1 MNDSKMINHKL
12 SKFYKF
18 FLENINK
25 KGKLAAFQLKRLHN
39 LRNAFISFYN
49 DPGVLIPINGLEMA
63 MPLSHNMPIYKVSH
77 PYYDT
82 TISRLT
88 SYIRSQKRY
97 LKMIDVGANIG
108 DTILLSKVE
117 DDAADYYVAVEP
129 SEKFYPYLQYNCQSF
144 QNIRFVK
151 AICVAQLKDRQLTL
165 IEHDGTAKLQENIAD
180 KSSEI
185 TEGGQMIMTTVDKIV
200 SEDIDKRPYNFL
212 KVDTDGFDLEVLDGA
227 KNMIALQKP
236 IILFECDDFG
246 IENFNQKCMDFIQ
259 FLNQVGYTHVLFYDN
274 YGLLLTSL
282 KCDDVVNIESL
293 LVYRTRA
300 AFRYYDLVCLEDAD
314 YQRFMK
320 EETTFF
326 ENH

>member
-1 MNDSKMINHKL
+1 MNDNKMISPTL

-18 FLENINK
+18 FLKNITN
-25 KGKLAAFQLKRLHN
+25 KGKLATFQLKRLHN
-39 LRNAFISFYN
+39 LRNLFISIYK

-88 SYIRSQKRY
+88 VYIRSQKGY

-108 DTILLSKVE
+108 DTILLSKVKN
-117 DDAADYYVAVEP
+117 DAADYYIAVEP
-129 SEKFYPYLQYNCQSF
+129 SDKFYPYLQYNCQSF

-151 AICVAQLKDRQLTL
+151 AICVSQLKDRQLTL
-165 IEHDGTAKLQENIAD
+165 IEHDGTAKLMENGAD
-180 KSSEI
+180 STNDKN
-185 TEGGQMIMTTVDKIV
+185 EGEQMVMTTVDKIV
-200 SEDIDKRPYNFL
+200 SEDTDKRPYNFL
-212 KVDTDGFDLEVLDGA
+212 KVDTDGFDLEVLEGA
-227 KNMIALQKP
+227 KGMIALQKP

-259 FLNQVGYTHVLFYDN
+259 FLNQVGYSHILFYDN

-282 KCDDVVNIESL
+282 KCDDAINIRNL

-300 AFRYYDLVCLEDAD
+300 TFRYYDLVCLEDVD

-320 EETTFF
+320 KEITFF

>member
-1 MNDSKMINHKL
+1 MNDSKMINPTL

-18 FLENINK
+18 FLKNITN

-39 LRNAFISFYN
+39 LRNAFISVYK

-88 SYIRSQKRY
+88 VYIRTQKGY

-108 DTILLSKVE
+108 DTILLSKVKN
-117 DDAADYYVAVEP
+117 DAADYYVAVEP
-129 SEKFYPYLQYNCQSF
+129 SDKFYPYLQYNCQSF
-144 QNIRFVK
+144 QNIHFVK

-165 IEHDGTAKLQENIAD
+165 IEHDGTAKLMENNAD
-180 KSSEI
+180 KSSGI
-185 TEGGQMIMTTVDKIV
+185 TEGGQMVMTTVDKIV
-200 SEDIDKRPYNFL
+200 SEDADKRPYNFL
-212 KVDTDGFDLEVLDGA
+212 KVDTDGFDLEVLEGA
-227 KNMIALQKP
+227 KEMIELQKP

-259 FLNQVGYTHVLFYDN
+259 FLNQVGYTHILFYDN

-282 KCDDVVNIESL
+282 KCDDVVNIKSL

-300 AFRYYDLVCLEDAD
+300 AFRYYDLVCLQDAD